1 MDTHYSYIL
10 WTSSAY
16 SHSHTGLVASLGQP
30 QSCPSSQQ
38 LQKREKKKEL
48 VVQNDNPAVKER
60 LATILSNSFYD
71 LLVIQLK
78 GFNFIN
84 ALNSAI
90 SKSILET
97 WQSQVSSAKEFI
109 SLPPNTQT

>member
-1 MDTHYSYIL
+1 M
-10 WTSSAY
+10 
-16 SHSHTGLVASLGQP
+16 SLDQP

-38 LQKREKKKEL
+38 LWKREKKNEL

-60 LATILSNSFYD
+60 LITILSNSFYD

-84 ALNSAI
+84 ALNSAV
-90 SKSILET
+90 SKGIVRNLAEPG
-97 WQSQVSSAKEFI
+97 VKC
-109 SLPPNTQT
+109 